1 MSKKV
6 VFTINLNGN
15 AISGVAALTDK
26 VNGLSAASERAQSLF
41 AKIGN
46 VGLRLHG
53 IISTVS
59 SLTGMVREFT
69 EANKAQQEAETK
81 LAQVMRNTMGA
92 SDAEIASI
100 KELASAQQKL
110 GVIGD
115 EVQLAGAQELGTYLS
130 KADSLKK
137 LMPVMNDM
145 LAQQYGLN
153 ASQEQATQIA
163 SMMGK
168 VMDGQVGALSRY
180 GYKFDEAQEK
190 LLKYGTEEQRVATL
204 AEVIS
209 QSVGGMN
216 EAMAATPEGKLKQAA
231 NRVGDIKETIGQL
244 IQKLEIALLPILD
257 AAMPVVERLLD
268 KLGEVVNWISSN
280 VIQPLIGIIKPL
292 WDEFSAFIM
301 RLKEAVMPFFTS
313 VIENLSKVGELFTY
327 FFQVVKTKLLPCV
340 EKVFGVV
347 ARIAGKLVEWFANSQ
362 IVKDLL
368 TAVWDICGFIFDVIG
383 VIADVVEWIFNYVVK
398 PILVILDKIWIF
410 LKEIFKWISTEV
422 MGLINKIKGI
432 FSKVGSWFKNVM
444 HPIVE
449 WFPGI
454 WDYIKKG
461 FYKVLNWLAKPVNA
475 LIDAWNW
482 LTGDNVKHITFGADT
497 GKIKPEED
505 KSISPDKAAKGGGG
519 GGGLSPQA
527 THAASQGA
535 TAAVT
540 GGTRNTTVNINL
552 GKMVE
557 NIVFNGTLGE
567 NAQELENKIQ
577 EILTRTL
584 MMAAATA

>member
-1 MSKKV
+1 MADKKV
-6 VFTINLNGN
+6 EFEIKVIGDALERLKQITGQTDELGN
-15 AISGVAALTDK
+15 AA
-26 VNGLSAASERAQSLF
+26 ERAKSKLAGIGRGFIMFNQAMEV
-41 AKIGN
+41 AKKAADK
-46 VGLRLHG
+46 
-53 IISTVS
+53 
-59 SLTGMVREFT
+59 MREFT
-69 EANKAQQEAETK
+69 EANRAQQEAEAK

-92 SDAEIASI
+92 SYDEIASI

-190 LLKYGTEEQRVATL
+190 LLKYGTEEERVATL
-204 AEVIS
+204 AEVIG

-216 EAMAATPEGKLKQAA
+216 EALTNMPEGKLQQVA
-231 NRVGDIKETIGQL
+231 NKMGDIKERVGAIWVQ
-244 IQKLEIALLPILD
+244 IQ
-257 AAMPVVERLLD
+257 
-268 KLGEVVNWISSN
+268 
-280 VIQPLIGIIKPL
+280 
-292 WDEFSAFIM
+292 
-301 RLKEAVMPFFTS
+301 
-313 VIENLSKVGELFTY
+313 
-327 FFQVVKTKLLPCV
+327 TKLLPVMDALIGLANGLIDVVQMGWPVWVAAAIGVLIGVTKIKRELEKTSLAALLTGGSFTTMSAIAKAACRGISTAIMSIPIV
-340 EKVFGVV
+340 GWIAAAITLVIGIFTTLWNKCEGFRGFLTGLWEVIKNIIHNIWNILQPIIAKVFGFIKAYIHTVV
-347 ARIAGKLVEWFANSQ
+347 NIIKTVFNW
-362 IVKDLL
+362 VK
-368 TAVWDICGFIFDVIG
+368 G
-383 VIADVVEWIFNYVVK
+383 VLE
-398 PILVILDKIWIF
+398 
-410 LKEIFKWISTEV
+410 
-422 MGLINKIKGI
+422 
-432 FSKVGSWFKNVM
+432 KVGSWFKKVF
-444 HPIVE
+444 HPIIE
-449 WFPGI
+449 WFGGL
-454 WDYIKKG
+454 WDYIKEG
-461 FYKVLNWLAKPVNA
+461 FYKVLNWLAKPLNKIIAV
-475 LIDAWNW
+475 WNKI
-482 LTGDNVKHITFGADT
+482 TGGSVEAFKFGYEKGANKVKENKG
-497 GKIKPEED
+497 
-505 KSISPDKAAKGGGG
+505 ISPAGIPGQGNGVDGPGLGSAANDRVAKG
-519 GGGLSPQA
+519 A
-527 THAASQGA
+527 E
-535 TAAVT
+535 AAVT

>member
-1 MSKKV
+1 MADKKV
-6 VFTINLNGN
+6 EFEIKVIGDALERLKQITGQTDELGN
-15 AISGVAALTDK
+15 AA
-26 VNGLSAASERAQSLF
+26 ERAKSKLAGIGRGFIMFNQAMEV
-41 AKIGN
+41 AKKAADK
-46 VGLRLHG
+46 
-53 IISTVS
+53 
-59 SLTGMVREFT
+59 MREFT
-69 EANKAQQEAETK
+69 EANRAQQEAEAK

-92 SDAEIASI
+92 SNDEIASI

-190 LLKYGTEEQRVATL
+190 LLKYGTEEERVATL
-204 AEVIS
+204 AEVIG

-216 EAMAATPEGKLKQAA
+216 EALANTPEGKLQQVT
-231 NRVGDIKETIGQL
+231 NSMGDIKERVGAIWVQ
-244 IQKLEIALLPILD
+244 IQ
-257 AAMPVVERLLD
+257 
-268 KLGEVVNWISSN
+268 
-280 VIQPLIGIIKPL
+280 
-292 WDEFSAFIM
+292 
-301 RLKEAVMPFFTS
+301 
-313 VIENLSKVGELFTY
+313 
-327 FFQVVKTKLLPCV
+327 TKLLPVMDALIGLANGLIDVVQMGWPVWVAAAIGVLIGVTKIKRELEKTSLAALLTGGSFTTMSAIAKAACRGISTAIMSIPIV
-340 EKVFGVV
+340 GWIAAAITLVIGIFTTLWNKCEGFRGFLTGLWEVIKNIIHNIWNILQPIIAKVFGFIKAYIHTVV
-347 ARIAGKLVEWFANSQ
+347 NS
-362 IVKDLL
+362 IKTVFNWVK
-368 TAVWDICGFIFDVIG
+368 G
-383 VIADVVEWIFNYVVK
+383 VLE
-398 PILVILDKIWIF
+398 
-410 LKEIFKWISTEV
+410 
-422 MGLINKIKGI
+422 
-432 FSKVGSWFKNVM
+432 KVGSWFKKVF
-444 HPIVE
+444 HPIIE
-449 WFPGI
+449 WFGGL
-454 WDYIKKG
+454 WDYIKEG
-461 FYKVLNWLAKPVNA
+461 FYKVLNWLAKPLNKIIAV
-475 LIDAWNW
+475 WNKI
-482 LTGDNVKHITFGADT
+482 TGGSVEAFKFGYEKGANKVKENKG
-497 GKIKPEED
+497 
-505 KSISPDKAAKGGGG
+505 ISPAGIPGQGNGVDGPGLGSAANDRVAKG
-519 GGGLSPQA
+519 A
-527 THAASQGA
+527 E
-535 TAAVT
+535 AAVT

>member
-1 MSKKV
+1 MANKKV
-6 VFTINLNGN
+6 EFEIKVIGDALERLKQITGQTEDLGN
-15 AISGVAALTDK
+15 AAESVRSKLAGIGRAFIAANQALEFVRKAADK
-26 VNGLSAASERAQSLF
+26 
-41 AKIGN
+41 
-46 VGLRLHG
+46 
-53 IISTVS
+53 
-59 SLTGMVREFT
+59 MREYT
-69 EANKAQQEAETK
+69 EANRAQQEVEAK

-92 SDAEIASI
+92 SAAEVKSI

-204 AEVIS
+204 AEVIG

-216 EAMAATPEGKLKQAA
+216 EALADTPEGKLQQVA
-231 NRVGDIKETIGQL
+231 NSMGDIKERVGAIWVQ
-244 IQKLEIALLPILD
+244 IQ
-257 AAMPVVERLLD
+257 
-268 KLGEVVNWISSN
+268 
-280 VIQPLIGIIKPL
+280 
-292 WDEFSAFIM
+292 
-301 RLKEAVMPFFTS
+301 
-313 VIENLSKVGELFTY
+313 
-327 FFQVVKTKLLPCV
+327 TKLLPLMDGLIAIANGLIDVVQMGWPVWIAVSAGVLVGVTKIKRELERTSLAALVSGGAFTTFGAMAKAACRSISTAIMSIPIV
-340 EKVFGVV
+340 GWIAAGITIVIGVFQQLWNKCEGFRGFLTGVWEVIKNTLRNIWGIVQPIIAKVFEFIKT
-347 ARIAGKLVEWFANSQ
+347 RI
-362 IVKDLL
+362 L
-368 TAVWDICGFIFDVIG
+368 TAVNVIKTVFNWVKG
-383 VIADVVEWIFNYVVK
+383 VLEKA
-398 PILVILDKIWIF
+398 
-410 LKEIFKWISTEV
+410 
-422 MGLINKIKGI
+422 
-432 FSKVGSWFKNVM
+432 GSWFKKVF
-444 HPIVE
+444 HPIIE
-449 WFPGI
+449 WFGGL
-454 WDYIKKG
+454 WDYIKEG
-461 FYKVLNWLAKPVNA
+461 FYKVLNWLAKPLNK
-475 LIDAWNW
+475 LISVWNKI
-482 LTGDNVKHITFGADT
+482 TGGNVEAFKFGYKKGADKVKENK
-497 GKIKPEED
+497 G
-505 KSISPDKAAKGGGG
+505 ISPNGQPGQAGVGIGGPGLGAEADSKAAKG
-519 GGGLSPQA
+519 A
-527 THAASQGA
+527 ET
-535 TAAVT
+535 AVT

-567 NAQELENKIQ
+567 NAQELETRIQ

>member
-1 MSKKV
+1 MADKKV
-6 VFTINLNGN
+6 EFEIKVIGDALERLKQITGQTDELGN
-15 AISGVAALTDK
+15 VA
-26 VNGLSAASERAQSLF
+26 ERAKSKLAGIGRGFIMFNQAMEV
-41 AKIGN
+41 AKKAADK
-46 VGLRLHG
+46 
-53 IISTVS
+53 
-59 SLTGMVREFT
+59 MREFT
-69 EANKAQQEAETK
+69 EANREEQEALAK

-92 SDAEIASI
+92 SNDEIASI

-190 LLKYGTEEQRVATL
+190 LLKYGTEEERVATL
-204 AEVIS
+204 AEVIG

-216 EAMAATPEGKLKQAA
+216 EALANTPEGKLQQVA
-231 NRVGDIKETIGQL
+231 NSMGDIKERVGAIWVQ
-244 IQKLEIALLPILD
+244 IQ
-257 AAMPVVERLLD
+257 
-268 KLGEVVNWISSN
+268 
-280 VIQPLIGIIKPL
+280 
-292 WDEFSAFIM
+292 
-301 RLKEAVMPFFTS
+301 
-313 VIENLSKVGELFTY
+313 
-327 FFQVVKTKLLPCV
+327 TKLLPVMDALIGLANGLIDVVQMGWPVWVAAAIGVLIGVTKIKRELEKTSLAALLTGGSFTTMSAIAKAACRGISTAIMSIPIV
-340 EKVFGVV
+340 GWIAAAITLVIGIFTTLWNKCEGFRGFLTGLWEVIKNIIHNIWNILQPIIAKVFGFIKAYIHTVV
-347 ARIAGKLVEWFANSQ
+347 NIIKTVFNW
-362 IVKDLL
+362 VK
-368 TAVWDICGFIFDVIG
+368 G
-383 VIADVVEWIFNYVVK
+383 VLE
-398 PILVILDKIWIF
+398 
-410 LKEIFKWISTEV
+410 
-422 MGLINKIKGI
+422 
-432 FSKVGSWFKNVM
+432 KVGSWFKKVF
-444 HPIVE
+444 HPIIE
-449 WFPGI
+449 WFGGL
-454 WDYIKKG
+454 WDYIKEG
-461 FYKVLNWLAKPVNA
+461 FYKVLNWLAKPLNKIIAV
-475 LIDAWNW
+475 WNKI
-482 LTGDNVKHITFGADT
+482 TGGSVEAFKFGYEKGANKVKENKG
-497 GKIKPEED
+497 
-505 KSISPDKAAKGGGG
+505 ISPAGIPGQGNGVDGPGLGSAANDRVAKG
-519 GGGLSPQA
+519 A
-527 THAASQGA
+527 E
-535 TAAVT
+535 AAVT

>member
-1 MSKKV
+1 MERLKQLTGQTDDFGK
-6 VFTINLNGN
+6 
-15 AISGVAALTDK
+15 AADK
-26 VNGLSAASERAQSLF
+26 AQSKLAGIGRAFIAANQALEF
-41 AKIGN
+41 AKKA
-46 VGLRLHG
+46 VDK
-53 IISTVS
+53 
-59 SLTGMVREFT
+59 MREYT
-69 EANKAQQEAETK
+69 EANKAQQEAEAK

-100 KELASAQQKL
+100 KELASVQQKL

-204 AEVIS
+204 AEVIG

-216 EAMAATPEGKLKQAA
+216 EALAATPEGKIQQVA
-231 NRVGDIKETIGQL
+231 NSMGDVKERVGAIWVQ
-244 IQKLEIALLPILD
+244 IQ
-257 AAMPVVERLLD
+257 
-268 KLGEVVNWISSN
+268 
-280 VIQPLIGIIKPL
+280 
-292 WDEFSAFIM
+292 
-301 RLKEAVMPFFTS
+301 
-313 VIENLSKVGELFTY
+313 
-327 FFQVVKTKLLPCV
+327 TKLLPVMESLIAVANWLIDLVQMGWPVWVGVAIAVLVAVTKVKQKLEATSLAALLTGGSFTTMGAMAKAACRSV
-340 EKVFGVV
+340 SAAIMSIPIVGWIAAAITLVIGIFTTLWNKCEAFRGFLTGLWEVIKNIFQNIWNIVQPIISKVFGFIKAYIQTVV
-347 ARIAGKLVEWFANSQ
+347 NIIKTVFNW
-362 IVKDLL
+362 VK
-368 TAVWDICGFIFDVIG
+368 G
-383 VIADVVEWIFNYVVK
+383 VLE
-398 PILVILDKIWIF
+398 
-410 LKEIFKWISTEV
+410 
-422 MGLINKIKGI
+422 
-432 FSKVGSWFKNVM
+432 KVGSWFKKVF
-444 HPIVE
+444 HPIIE
-449 WFPGI
+449 WFSGL
-454 WDYIKKG
+454 WDYIKEG
-461 FYKVLNWLAKPVNA
+461 FYKVLNWLAKPLNA
-475 LIDAWNW
+475 IIKVWNKI
-482 LTGDNVKHITFGADT
+482 TGGSVEAFKFGYEKGANKVKENKG
-497 GKIKPEED
+497 
-505 KSISPDKAAKGGGG
+505 ISPAGVPGQGGGAIGGPDIGAAANDKASKG
-519 GGGLSPQA
+519 A
-527 THAASQGA
+527 E
-535 TAAVT
+535 AAVT